1 MILLTALNGR
11 EFYLNPELIYRVEE
25 MPDTLITLIDGKTLV
40 VTESAGRNGTACR
53 DYKLLIN
60 SKQINNYRVG

>member
-40 VTESAGRNGTACR
+40 VTESAAETAQR
-53 DYKLLIN
+53 VIDYKLLFN
-60 SKQINNYRVG
+60 SKQINN

>member
-25 MPDTLITLIDGKTLV
+25 MPDTLITLTDGKTLV
-40 VTESAGRNGTACR
+40 VTETAAETAQR
-53 DYKLLIN
+53 VIDYKLLIN
-60 SKQINNYRVG
+60 SNQINN

>member
-40 VTESAGRNGTACR
+40 VLSLRQKRHSVSLT
-53 DYKLLIN
+53 IN
-60 SKQINNYRVG
+60 S

>member
-1 MILLTALNGR
+1 MILLTALNDR

-40 VTESAGRNGTACR
+40 VTESAAETAQR
-53 DYKLLIN
+53 VIDYKLLIN
-60 SKQINNYRVG
+60 SKQINN

>member
-11 EFYLNPELIYRVEE
+11 EFSLNPELIYRGEE

-40 VTESAGRNGTACR
+40 VTESAAETAQR
-53 DYKLLIN
+53 VIDYKLLIN
-60 SKQINNYRVG
+60 SKQINN

>member
-40 VTESAGRNGTACR
+40 VTESAAETAQR
-53 DYKLLIN
+53 VIDYKLLIN
-60 SKQINNYRVG
+60 SKQINN

>member
-40 VTESAGRNGTACR
+40 VTESAAETAQR
-53 DYKLLIN
+53 VIDYKLLIN
-60 SKQINNYRVG
+60 SKQIKN

>member
-40 VTESAGRNGTACR
+40 VTESAVETAQR
-53 DYKLLIN
+53 VIDYKLLIN
-60 SKQINNYRVG
+60 SKQINN